1 MKSVRLNDTNRKVIL
16 NNIKNFI
23 ADQQEKSSLGKEFK
37 MMEYNINSMLL
48 KYREAI
54 LPPAEAEIV
63 RKHTNSLVN
72 LNFVRFEKDDKGVI
86 SIVEPNYPKHGDI
99 AIKNI
104 EITSKIRPI
113 LFEKLMAELSPEL
126 KKTFYNLTYYYK
138 CESEVLLKKYRQI
151 LEQATTTRKLI
162 MLHPVWKKFVE
173 GVVAP
178 EPEEIK
184 VPAEITAFENTIS

>member
-1 MKSVRLNDTNRKVIL
+1 VIL

-37 MMEYNINSMLL
+37 MMEYNINSMLI
-48 KYREAI
+48 KHRYTI
-54 LPPAEAEIV
+54 LPSAEAEIV
-63 RKHTNSLVN
+63 RKHTQSLVN
-72 LNFVRFEKDDKGVI
+72 LDFVRFEKDDKGEI

-113 LFEKLMAELSPEL
+113 LFEKLMSELSPEL
-126 KKTFYNLTYYYK
+126 KETFYNLTYYYK
-138 CESEVLLKKYRQI
+138 CESEVLLKKYTQV

-162 MLHPVWKKFVE
+162 MLHPLWKKFVE